1 MHNDALGTDRLIRIF
16 LNSKPSRVQK
26 KRYSRNFCKVGGC
39 WVAATLKGRLN
50 CRSLLRGLST
60 VSEKLIYI
68 TAFGLNTER
77 YSVRLRIK
85 SE

>member
-1 MHNDALGTDRLIRIF
+1 MHDDALGTDRLIRIF

-26 KRYSRNFCKVGGC
+26 KKYPRNLCKVGGC

-50 CRSLLRGLST
+50 WRRLLRGLST

-68 TAFGLNTER
+68 T
-77 YSVRLRIK
+77 S
-85 SE
+85 

>member
-26 KRYSRNFCKVGGC
+26 RYSRNFCKVGGF
-39 WVAATLKGRLN
+39 WIAAILKGRLN

-68 TAFGLNTER
+68 TA
-77 YSVRLRIK
+77 
-85 SE
+85 